1 MTTERK
7 AATTFRGHPV
17 TLVGPELAAGDRA
30 PDCTVLA
37 GDMSPVRFADLTG
50 TRVIS
55 VVPSL
60 ETPVCDLQTR
70 RFDEAVAELGEATVL
85 TVSVDLPFAQARWCA
100 AAGLTGADG
109 RGGVRVL
116 SDHRDVSFG
125 RAYGV
130 LIKEFRLLARAV
142 FVVDATGT
150 LVHAEYVPAIEQH
163 PDYDAALTAA
173 REAERQRLARAA

>member
-7 AATTFRGHPV
+7 GATTFRGRPV
-17 TLVGPELAAGDRA
+17 TLVGPELAAGDPA

-37 GDMSPVRFADLTG
+37 GDMSPVRFAGLTG

-70 RFDEAVAELGEATVL
+70 RFNEAVAELGEASVL
-85 TVSVDLPFAQARWCA
+85 TVSVDLPFAQARWCG
-100 AAGLTGADG
+100 AAGVS
-109 RGGVRVL
+109 GVRVL

-130 LIKEFRLLARAV
+130 LVKEFRLLARAV

-150 LVHAEYVPAIEQH
+150 LVHTEYVPAIEQH
-163 PDYDAALTAA
+163 PDYDAALAAA
-173 REAERQRLARAA
+173 REAERHRLARAA